1 MLLAVNI
8 GNSRISVGVFDTN
21 GELCCRYKIS
31 TDNNKTADEY
41 SSLIRSV
48 FSERGFDVARIN
60 FVILSSVVPQ
70 LTSTVTDA
78 LCQVTEKSPL
88 IVGPGVKTGY
98 SIKIDNPSELGGD
111 IVANTAAVIGRQ
123 KSEYGQAFPSVIVD
137 MNTVTTVSAVNKNG
151 EFIGCSIFPG
161 VQMSFDAMHGNTA
174 LLPNVMLSSPQ
185 RAIGRSSQ
193 ESVRSGVIFG
203 NAFALDGF
211 VYKFAKEMKCR
222 PEELNLTITGE
233 YAKSVLDVCNSSFS
247 YDENLTL
254 KGLYYIYLNNKK

>member
-8 GNSRISVGVFDTN
+8 GNSRVSVGVFDVN
-21 GELCCRYKIS
+21 GDIYCRFKLS

-41 SSLIRSV
+41 SSLMRSI
-48 FSERGFDVARIN
+48 FSERGFDVTEIN
-60 FVILSSVVPQ
+60 SVIISSVVPR
-70 LTSTVTDA
+70 LTVTVFDA
-78 LCQVTEKSPL
+78 LRAVTEITPV

-111 IVANTAAVIGRQ
+111 IVANVAAVIGKQ
-123 KSEYGQAFPSVIVD
+123 KKEHGKVLPSVIVD

-161 VQMSFDAMHGNTA
+161 VQMSFDVMHGSTA

-185 RAIGRSSQ
+185 KAIGRSSQ

-203 NAFALDGF
+203 NAFMLDGF
-211 VYKFAKEMKCR
+211 VYKFAREMKCKI
-222 PEELNLTITGE
+222 EELELTITGE
-233 YAKSVLDVCNSSFS
+233 YANVLMNVCNSKFT
-247 YDENLTL
+247 YDEDLTL
-254 KGLYYIYLNNKK
+254 KGLYYIHLNNIK